1 MSSGS
6 WAKILNVTSV
16 QDKNVASRKI
26 VGGHVHVNSYTYKPV
41 DMCFITLNNY
51 KNVCET
57 DFQGITDSIQHFFK
71 YWSPFP
77 PFNSIFK
84 DSKLY
89 K

>member
-41 DMCFITLNNY
+41 DVFYHL
-51 KNVCET
+51 K
-57 DFQGITDSIQHFFK
+57 
-71 YWSPFP
+71 
-77 PFNSIFK
+77 
-84 DSKLY
+84 
-89 K
+89 